1 MDEKPKILVVDDS
14 LTMRTVIR
22 RELGEDKYQ
31 MMEAKNGLEVL
42 ELVKSSFLPDL
53 ITLDIDMPKLN
64 GFDTCEKLYSEQ
76 YACYFT
82 HIKDGR
88 VPIIFVTSSDNLRDR
103 KRGFELGALDFV
115 TKPFE
120 EGELLKLVT
129 KILHPDDRLKG
140 ITALLVDDSK
150 SARMVVSKG
159 LREEGIGVIEA
170 EDGHKAFE
178 IMCNKMS
185 QIDIVITDIE
195 MPGMNGGELC
205 QKIRK
210 ELGMIDIPIIFFT
223 GIADRFKLLEVFQAG
238 GTDYLVKPFMKEE
251 MISRLIVHV
260 EKTQLNRRLRKSINE
275 LRENMRFKNDMI
287 AVLSHDMRTPLNG
300 IIGFSN
306 LLLQR
311 EDRDSEDKESIV
323 LIKESGRILLNLIN
337 DILELSKIQAEKAQL
352 EMKPVALSQIAEKS
366 VRALNFLAELKNQKI
381 ELELRLHNSVILGNH
396 DALMRVLNNLL
407 ANSIKFTPE
416 KGAIRIIIEPGLAGQ
431 VKLSVLDTG
440 IGIPAD
446 KLPFLFDKYSRISQ
460 KGTAGEAGT
469 GLGMSIVKEIVEMHG
484 GTVAVSSRVGEG
496 TQFHI
501 SIPQPANIRLQEYP
515 DSEVRTEKE
524 NKTADILERIKGLK
538 VLLAEDNPVNQQ
550 IAKIILTKSGCV
562 VKKANDGVEA
572 VAIFI
577 ESPSEC
583 EVIFMD
589 MEMPEMDGVEATRAI
604 REKGFNDIPI
614 IAMTASS
621 REEDKEKCLQAGMND
636 FITKPISQVAILE
649 VLGKIF

>member
-1 MDEKPKILVVDDS
+1 MEDKPKILVVDDS
-14 LTMRTVIR
+14 LTMRTVIK
-22 RELGEDKYQ
+22 RELGEDKYII
-31 MMEAKNGLEVL
+31 MEARNGLEAL
-42 ELVKSSFLPDL
+42 EAVKTTFRPDL

-64 GFDTCEKLYSEQ
+64 GFDTCEKLYSDE
-76 YACYFT
+76 YTPYFR

-159 LREEGIGVIEA
+159 LREEGIAVLEA

-210 ELGMIDIPIIFFT
+210 ELGLIDIPIIFFT

-251 MISRLIVHV
+251 MVARLIVHV
-260 EKTQLNRRLRKSINE
+260 EKTQLNRRLRKSISE

-311 EDRDSEDKESIV
+311 ENLDKEEQESVV

-337 DILELSKIQAEKAQL
+337 DILELSKIQAEKSQL
-352 EMKPVALSQIAEKS
+352 EMKPVSISQVAEKS

-381 ELELRLHNSVILGNH
+381 ELESRINNSLILGNH

-416 KGAIRIIIEPGLAGQ
+416 RGAIKIVIEPGQ
-431 VKLSVLDTG
+431 NKHIMLSVIDTG
-440 IGIPAD
+440 IGIPAE

-469 GLGMSIVKEIVEMHG
+469 GLGMSIVKEIVDMHG
-484 GTVAVSSRVGEG
+484 GTVEVFSRVGEG
-496 TQFHI
+496 TQFKI
-501 SIPQPANIRLQEYP
+501 CIPQPDNIHLQEYT
-515 DSEVRTEKE
+515 DVDGRSEKE

-550 IAKIILTKSGCV
+550 IAKIILSKSGCL
-562 VKKANDGVEA
+562 VKKANDGIEA
-572 VAIFI
+572 IDMFL
-577 ESPSEC
+577 ENPDDC
-583 EVIFMD
+583 QVIFMD
-589 MEMPEMDGVEATRAI
+589 MEMPEMDGIKATKAI
-604 REKGFNDIPI
+604 REKGFTKIPI
-614 IAMTASS
+614 IAMTAST
-621 REEDKEKCLQAGMND
+621 RDEDKALCLQAGMND
-636 FITKPISQVAILE
+636 YITKPISQVAILE
-649 VLGKIF
+649 VLGKIV